1 MRAGG
6 SSPDDEPRLAAL
18 QTELV
23 DAAVELVAPGGWLV
37 YGVCTLTRSE
47 TIGIDEHLAEHHP
60 SLEPLDTPP
69 APWRAHG
76 RGGLLLPQDAD
87 TDGMFGLRLRRP

>member
-1 MRAGG
+1 M
-6 SSPDDEPRLAAL
+6 
-18 QTELV
+18 
-23 DAAVELVAPGGWLV
+23 

-69 APWRAHG
+69 APWRPHG

-87 TDGMFGLRLRRP
+87 TDGMFVLRLRRP